1 MMNRFIIFSIL
12 IICGVSEIFAETCQ
26 KPEVIAS
33 AYVTEDATILTNV
46 AFTTQFVLKCSNG
59 VKGITLYAEV
69 DGKSLPA
76 ARLSSDNK
84 YQVSWT
90 EDVKKARSGDY
101 NIKLY
106 DDERYAAIRK
116 ALRNGEDPNSVKPL
130 VVVVLNNPGI
140 YRGPWINSE
149 LLAVLLAALVS
160 YSAFSSKFKLLA

>member
-1 MMNRFIIFSIL
+1 MKRFIVFSIL
-12 IICGVSEIFAETCQ
+12 IICGIFDTFAETCQ
-26 KPEVIAS
+26 KPEVVAS

-69 DGKSLPA
+69 NGKSLPA

-90 EDVKKARSGDY
+90 EDVKKAHSGDY

-140 YRGPWINSE
+140 YRGPWVNSE
-149 LLAVLLAALVS
+149 LLAVLLAAVVS

>member
-1 MMNRFIIFSIL
+1 MKRFIIFSIL
-12 IICGVSEIFAETCQ
+12 IICGIFDTFAETCQ
-26 KPEVIAS
+26 KPEVVAS

-140 YRGPWINSE
+140 YRGPWVNSE

>member
-1 MMNRFIIFSIL
+1 MKRFIVFSIL
-12 IICGVSEIFAETCQ
+12 IICGIFDTFAETCQ
-26 KPEVIAS
+26 KPEVVAS

-69 DGKSLPA
+69 NGKSLPA

-90 EDVKKARSGDY
+90 EDVKKARSGEY

-140 YRGPWINSE
+140 YRGPWVNSE
-149 LLAVLLAALVS
+149 LLAVLLAAVVS

>member
-1 MMNRFIIFSIL
+1 MKRFIIFSIL
-12 IICGVSEIFAETCQ
+12 IICGILDTFAETCQ
-26 KPEVIAS
+26 KPEVVAS

-140 YRGPWINSE
+140 YRGPWVNSE

>member
-1 MMNRFIIFSIL
+1 MNRFIVSIL
-12 IICGVSEIFAETCQ
+12 IICGISEIFAETCQ

-84 YQVSWT
+84 YQVL
-90 EDVKKARSGDY
+90 RY
-101 NIKLY
+101 FIKIY
-106 DDERYAAIRK
+106 I
-116 ALRNGEDPNSVKPL
+116 LR
-130 VVVVLNNPGI
+130 
-140 YRGPWINSE
+140 IN
-149 LLAVLLAALVS
+149 
-160 YSAFSSKFKLLA
+160 

>member
-1 MMNRFIIFSIL
+1 MKRFIVFSIL
-12 IICGVSEIFAETCQ
+12 IICGIFDTFAETCQ
-26 KPEVIAS
+26 KPEVVAS

-90 EDVKKARSGDY
+90 EDVKRARSGEY

-130 VVVVLNNPGI
+130 VVVVLSNPGI
-140 YRGPWINSE
+140 YRGPWVNSE
-149 LLAVLLAALVS
+149 LLAVLLAAVVS

>member
-1 MMNRFIIFSIL
+1 MNRFIIFSIL
-12 IICGVSEIFAETCQ
+12 IICGISEIFHETCQ

-90 EDVKKARSGDY
+90 EDVKKADY

-116 ALRNGEDPNSVKPL
+116 ALRNGEDPNTVKPL